1 MGIESV
7 DEDLTVQERSAMKV
21 ARAIMDPQRSMISAL
36 KSRSKV
42 VEKDAKILRS

>member
-7 DEDLTVQERSAMKV
+7 DKDLTVQERSAMEVTK
-21 ARAIMDPQRSMISAL
+21 AINYLQRSVIFAW

-42 VEKDAKILRS
+42 VEKAAKI